1 VKYQMIDRSKAP
13 DPLGPSTNKNM
24 QLANEL
30 VNSLGPGKAAR
41 IELSGKETV
50 RGAKASVTRA
60 AKRTGKRVRLWD
72 NNGVVYAEL
81 LDGGTAS
88 GGDTND
94 S

>member
-1 VKYQMIDRSKAP
+1 MIDRSKAP

-30 VNSLGPGKAAR
+30 VNSLAPGRAAR

-72 NNGVVYAEL
+72 NNGIVYAEL
-81 LDGGTAS
+81 MDGGAS
-88 GGDTND
+88 SDGDTAE

>member
-1 VKYQMIDRSKAP
+1 MKYQMIDRSKAP

-30 VNSLGPGKAAR
+30 VNALTTGKAAR

-60 AKRTGKRVRLWD
+60 AKRIGKRVRLWD
-72 NNGVVYAEL
+72 NNGIVYAEL
-81 LDGGTAS
+81 IDGGTAPDDAS
-88 GGDTND
+88 ND
-94 S
+94 A

>member
-1 VKYQMIDRSKAP
+1 MKFQLIDRSKAP
-13 DPLGPSTNKNM
+13 DPLGPSANKNM

-30 VNSLGPGKAAR
+30 VNSLAPGKAAR

-60 AKRTGKRVRLWD
+60 AKRVGKRVRLWD

-81 LDGGTAS
+81 MDGGTSSDDAS
-88 GGDTND
+88 E